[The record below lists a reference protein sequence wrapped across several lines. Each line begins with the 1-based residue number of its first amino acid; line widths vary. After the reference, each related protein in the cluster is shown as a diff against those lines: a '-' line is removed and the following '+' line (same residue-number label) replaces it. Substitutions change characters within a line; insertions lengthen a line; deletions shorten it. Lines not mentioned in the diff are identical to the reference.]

1 MKKLKA
7 EGITTAI
14 DTSGYGDNRYYKEVL
29 NLADI
34 IILDIK
40 HYDNE
45 GYKNVT
51 GKSIGGFYKFLSYL
65 EDFRGTIWIRHV
77 MVPSFTDNE
86 ESIIKLFNQIAHLAS
101 KIDRFEILP
110 YHKMGIEK
118 YENLNREY
126 VLKDIPEMDRE
137 KAKTFEDMLAK
148 MLEQERQK
156 YRIAKE
162 II

>member
-1 MKKLKA
+1 
-7 EGITTAI
+7 
-14 DTSGYGDNRYYKEVL
+14 
-29 NLADI
+29 
-34 IILDIK
+34 
-40 HYDNE
+40 
-45 GYKNVT
+45 
-51 GKSIGGFYKFLSYL
+51 
-65 EDFRGTIWIRHV
+65 